1 MATAEHKSTNGKDA
15 LKHNAITPAAAQT
28 PQASRHRE
36 HRRRGLRSFDTV
48 FEDMQRWFFDPTAW
62 LPFARTSRGFDAA
75 RMPRMDIVEK
85 DHMLIVTAE
94 LPGVKKE
101 EVHIDLRDG
110 SLIISGEM
118 HSEEE
123 DEGTDYVRTER
134 TYGRFYRRLPVGYDV
149 KPDQITATLKDGVLE
164 VRIPERS
171 VSTEQQTRIPV
182 S

>member
-1 MATAEHKSTNGKDA
+1 M
-15 LKHNAITPAAAQT
+15 
-28 PQASRHRE
+28 
-36 HRRRGLRSFDTV
+36 
-48 FEDMQRWFFDPTAW
+48 
-62 LPFARTSRGFDAA
+62 
-75 RMPRMDIVEK
+75 
-85 DHMLIVTAE
+85 TAE

-101 EVHIDLRDG
+101 DVHIDLRDG
-110 SLIISGEM
+110 SLIISGQM

-171 VSTEQQTRIPV
+171 ESTEQQTRITV